1 TGGPS
6 VSGSSQ
12 RRTRDHGS
20 MTVIMLCVIAGA
32 LALALLTVGLVR
44 AQAARGHAQGAADL
58 AALAAAEV
66 AALGGTDACGTAQ
79 AVTARNEARM
89 QACSVGAGGMVTVTT
104 RVPAQVLP
112 GWARDGIG
120 RARAGPVG
128 AHPRAYS
135 RGALPRA
142 PGERTSVR
150 RERAL
155 AAILARWNSTRR
167 AAARRCSP
175 PCSPPNASKSL
186 SSTCTTSTPGRVPVA
201 RGPPGPIRTWSPP
214 TPPGASPH
222 RGNTRSRQPKR
233 AGPGATW
240 SWPPPPGPANLW
252 RPGYQPSARSAPPRP
267 AEASPP
273 CNAAPACST
282 SVPPKP
288 WPRTNCTACTPC
300 SPPAGSPTYEPPPA
314 TATPPPTNAP
324 GYGTGPTWCSPT
336 RTSCTSPYCQVTAA
350 GSGCCAA
357 CATSSSTNATPTGAS
372 WAPTWPSCCAG
383 CCGSPP
389 IT

>member
-6 VSGSSQ
+6 VSGNSQ
-12 RRTRDHGS
+12 RRTRDRGS

-32 LALALLTVGLVR
+32 LALALLTAGLVR

-58 AALAAAEV
+58 AALAAAAV
-66 AALGGTDACGTAQ
+66 AALGGTDACGSPQ
-79 AVTARNEARM
+79 AVTARPGARR
-89 QACSVGAGGMVTVTT
+89 QAGTVGAGGRVAVTT

-175 PCSPPNASKSL
+175 PCSPPNASKNL

-201 RGPPGPIRTWSPP
+201 RGPPGPIRTW
-214 TPPGASPH
+214 
-222 RGNTRSRQPKR
+222 
-233 AGPGATW
+233 
-240 SWPPPPGPANLW
+240 
-252 RPGYQPSARSAPPRP
+252 
-267 AEASPP
+267 
-273 CNAAPACST
+273 
-282 SVPPKP
+282 
-288 WPRTNCTACTPC
+288 
-300 SPPAGSPTYEPPPA
+300 
-314 TATPPPTNAP
+314 
-324 GYGTGPTWCSPT
+324 
-336 RTSCTSPYCQVTAA
+336 
-350 GSGCCAA
+350 
-357 CATSSSTNATPTGAS
+357 
-372 WAPTWPSCCAG
+372 
-383 CCGSPP
+383 
-389 IT
+389 